1 MSRGTLSS
9 VRFKTLPNSARLDL
23 ETFRSKRI
31 EDWDVDDLIGWM
43 IHVAGKYRVP
53 LEELNMHKF
62 SGCAGGYMALMSEEN
77 FKERDPKYG
86 TLLFREFRNLCS
98 DTVARAMDGQKDASC
113 QSSSLEGIDAS
124 KALGRLGFPST
135 KGNDR
140 RSSRSLARKS
150 VTTMDGDG
158 THGKRNHYK
167 SGNKLWEFIRD
178 TLRNPET
185 CPSIVRWENRE
196 EGVFRIVESEKM
208 AQLWGLKKN
217 NSRMT
222 YEKLSRAMRY
232 YYNSKLI
239 LPVSGRR
246 LVYKFGPN
254 AIDWKP
260 G

>member
-9 VRFKTLPNSARLDL
+9 VRFKTLPNSVRLDL

-31 EDWDVDDLIGWM
+31 EDWNVDDLIGFM

-53 LEELNMHKF
+53 FEELNVHNF
-62 SGCAGGYMALMSEEN
+62 SGCAGTFMALMSEEN

-86 TLLFREFRNLCS
+86 TLLFREFRNLCNDS
-98 DTVARAMDGQKDASC
+98 LARSADGQKDASC
-113 QSSSLEGIDAS
+113 QSSSLEGTGAS
-124 KALGRLGFPST
+124 KAVRLSA
-135 KGNDR
+135 KEDER
-140 RSSRSLARKS
+140 KRSKS
-150 VTTMDGDG
+150 VTRKSAIATDGDG
-158 THGKRNHYK
+158 SQGKRNHHK

-178 TLRNPET
+178 TLKNPET

-196 EGVFRIVESEKM
+196 EGIFRIVESEKM

-232 YYNSKLI
+232 YYNSKII

>member
-9 VRFKTLPNSARLDL
+9 VRFKTLPNSVRLDL
-23 ETFRSKRI
+23 ETFRSKKT
-31 EDWDVDDLIGWM
+31 EDWNVDDLIGFM
-43 IHVAGKYRVP
+43 IYVAGKYRVP
-53 LEELNMHKF
+53 FEELNVHKF
-62 SGCAGGYMALMSEEN
+62 SGCAGKFMALMSEEN

-98 DTVARAMDGQKDASC
+98 DALPRSADDQREAPC
-113 QSSSLEGIDAS
+113 QSSSPESTGTS
-124 KALGRLGFPST
+124 KTVRLSP
-135 KGNDR
+135 KEDER
-140 RSSRSLARKS
+140 RSSRSATRRS
-150 VTTMDGDG
+150 ATRTENDGSE
-158 THGKRNHYK
+158 GKRGHHK

-178 TLRNPET
+178 TLKNPET

-196 EGVFRIVESEKM
+196 EGIFRIVESEKM

-232 YYNSKLI
+232 YYNSKII

-246 LVYKFGPN
+246 LVYKFGPH
-254 AIDWKP
+254 AVDWKP
-260 G
+260 A